1 MESPRASPRAGT
13 LDTAYRNNCGAD
25 SVPKPCRCFCC
36 AVLVFLSVCQ
46 TLLMDRLDP
55 VTLAVA
61 FSHRPSRPA
70 QRQDSM
76 TNMTT
81 RTVTTTTTTVT
92 TTTTTYKFG
101 VLYVLRSH
109 SKNYGTKVVATLDTW
124 AKDVNNS
131 GTDSLLMVG
140 DKASEN
146 PPILPAKGCGNDHWQ
161 QLTCKTGV
169 ALQLAH
175 EQLGLGNF
183 SWIFVI
189 DDDVYLH
196 VANVHRVLSNFD
208 PSKIIAV
215 GIVGCGGHLLPGG
228 GFCGGGGYALSRP
241 AMEKIM
247 AQGEPAFQK
256 DLMEPSHLAKERN
269 GQAWDDISFS
279 KLLRRHHIPMLQM
292 KGLYGWRL
300 EGAQR
305 NKSSLN
311 SAYIKAIH
319 QTEPLPLTFHY
330 VNPEQ
335 KREIHQEF
343 QQMRSSFRPT
353 PRRLTEKGQ
362 LEALASEYDSQLACF
377 IANERWRR
385 ALSSDRLEAGSLP
398 VSGTCAEASG

>member
-1 MESPRASPRAGT
+1 MWTDLSCHP
-13 LDTAYRNNCGAD
+13 
-25 SVPKPCRCFCC
+25 CFCKARC
-36 AVLVFLSVCQ
+36 AKFAWLNQTCCFF
-46 TLLMDRLDP
+46 TLLVVSISTILLIALDQLLLL
-55 VTLAVA
+55 VTLVVV
-61 FSHRPSRPA
+61 RT
-70 QRQDSM
+70 
-76 TNMTT
+76 TNMVCLSFMLLFF
-81 RTVTTTTTTVT
+81 R
-92 TTTTTYKFG
+92 
-101 VLYVLRSH
+101 YVLRSH

-256 DLMEPSHLAKERN
+256 DR
-269 GQAWDDISFS
+269 
-279 KLLRRHHIPMLQM
+279 
-292 KGLYGWRL
+292 
-300 EGAQR
+300 
-305 NKSSLN
+305 
-311 SAYIKAIH
+311 
-319 QTEPLPLTFHY
+319 
-330 VNPEQ
+330 
-335 KREIHQEF
+335 
-343 QQMRSSFRPT
+343 
-353 PRRLTEKGQ
+353 
-362 LEALASEYDSQLACF
+362 
-377 IANERWRR
+377 
-385 ALSSDRLEAGSLP
+385 
-398 VSGTCAEASG
+398 